1 MASSDDD
8 WDTDPDFK
16 NDLTEA
22 EKRAYGNRETMEMYQ
37 KATGGHG
44 GAVGAQTG
52 ALNAPATPAPKMGE
66 VINDAEPVGL
76 APTPRVEYA
85 AQSPSSTPSG
95 PLPSMMKKES
105 SRRAPFGA
113 AIALTNEGDLL
124 EGEEPALASRRVAGL
139 DGLRRGAFRAEGL
152 HWRRRRRLRSGR
164 DARRRLPDERHHP
177 VRAGAKGGNRA
188 EVAEVS
194 APHTGQARCPL
205 DAVLDCVG
213 VEESPRWLRER
224 MGATYVSLASPELE
238 TLLQRGAIADLAA
251 RSLLMLLKAEQE
263 KSKALREQ
271 KVMADLKKL
280 VEDATGGA
288 GN

>member
-1 MASSDDD
+1 MSDDD

-76 APTPRVEYA
+76 APTPRAEYAAPA

-113 AIALTNEGDLL
+113 AIALT
-124 EGEEPALASRRVAGL
+124 PAHSVERVETE
-139 DGLRRGAFRAEGL
+139 RP
-152 HWRRRRRLRSGR
+152 
-164 DARRRLPDERHHP
+164 ARRPVARTLRASHPSPQAAAAAPPATADEVAP
-177 VRAGAKGGNRA
+177 APPAPPMQLVRACMPS
-188 EVAEVS
+188 VAA
-194 APHTGQARCPL
+194 APPPVPRC
-205 DAVLDCVG
+205 
-213 VEESPRWLRER
+213 
-224 MGATYVSLASPELE
+224 
-238 TLLQRGAIADLAA
+238 
-251 RSLLMLLKAEQE
+251 
-263 KSKALREQ
+263 AL
-271 KVMADLKKL
+271 
-280 VEDATGGA
+280 G
-288 GN
+288 

>member
-1 MASSDDD
+1 MSDDD

-76 APTPRVEYA
+76 APTPRAEYAAPA

-113 AIALTNEGDLL
+113 AIALT
-124 EGEEPALASRRVAGL
+124 PAHSVERVETE
-139 DGLRRGAFRAEGL
+139 RP
-152 HWRRRRRLRSGR
+152 
-164 DARRRLPDERHHP
+164 ARRPVARTLRASPAPIPHPRLQPPRRPQQRTRSRLPHLHRP
-177 VRAGAKGGNRA
+177 C
-188 EVAEVS
+188 S
-194 APHTGQARCPL
+194 
-205 DAVLDCVG
+205 
-213 VEESPRWLRER
+213 
-224 MGATYVSLASPELE
+224 
-238 TLLQRGAIADLAA
+238 
-251 RSLLMLLKAEQE
+251 
-263 KSKALREQ
+263 
-271 KVMADLKKL
+271 
-280 VEDATGGA
+280 
-288 GN
+288 